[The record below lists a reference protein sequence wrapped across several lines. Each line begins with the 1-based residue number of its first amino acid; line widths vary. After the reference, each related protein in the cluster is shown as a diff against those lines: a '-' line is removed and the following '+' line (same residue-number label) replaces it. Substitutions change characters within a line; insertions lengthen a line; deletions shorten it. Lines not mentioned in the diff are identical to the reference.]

1 MILLRECRRN
11 ETIPGSR
18 CGALILA
25 CIAAFCLTANASPQ
39 GKEVPEILPRWQQEV
54 PVSACSGIHYA
65 IDGRVGAG
73 VLVRRVRQLIS
84 FTAEGAVRWQASV
97 PCSARDAPRW
107 ENAILTPDGG
117 AWAIA
122 SGPDYYQYVLQRF
135 DTQGQISTSI
145 ALDFD
150 VRDGDLV
157 LFGDDHEA
165 VIVMAG
171 RQMLEW
177 QRFDA
182 ASGIVQKRT
191 HVLGDLTYKF
201 QSARLL
207 GDGGVGVTFFGIPC
221 DMGTCP
227 PDIAV
232 YRLDR
237 LASDGDLLWQ
247 VEGGGGLPLPDAQG
261 GVDILGLG
269 VNYRDP
275 PRYLRRVTPAGEI
288 GPDVA
293 LSGIDGELHN
303 AYGAHADRVTLLT
316 IDENDTNKLWSL
328 DRAGN
333 AVASRRFES
342 HIYVVDNSPLGL
354 LVEMSDGDPS
364 CLWWIDPLTLQSRA
378 CFRLDQ
384 AADSYGGFGGPQFLT
399 DGTLY
404 TRFSIPTDGEDPRI
418 ILAHFDAPPA
428 GGAERRQRAITA
440 RAQLREQR

>member
-11 ETIPGSR
+11 ETLHVRR
-18 CGALILA
+18 CGALILT
-25 CIAAFCLTANASPQ
+25 CIAAFSVTANASPQ
-39 GKEVPEILPRWQQEV
+39 GNEVPEISPRWQQEV

-84 FTAEGAVRWQASV
+84 FTAEGAVRWQAFV
-97 PCSARDAPRW
+97 PCSAPDSPRW

-135 DTQGQISTSI
+135 DTQGQIK
-145 ALDFD
+145 
-150 VRDGDLV
+150 
-157 LFGDDHEA
+157 A

-182 ASGIVQKRT
+182 TSGIVQKRT

-247 VEGGGGLPLPDAQG
+247 VEGGGGLPLPDVQG

-288 GPDVA
+288 GSDVA

-316 IDENDTNKLWSL
+316 IDENDANKLWSL

-342 HIYVVDNSPLGL
+342 HIYVVDDSPLGL
-354 LVEMSDGDPS
+354 LVEISDGDPS

-418 ILAHFDAPPA
+418 ILARFDAPPA